1 MSGIDKNGRAGNSS
15 ETSKRQTN
23 KTKTKHKPK
32 QNQKKNLVKT
42 VRSNFPRTLSDSP
55 SL

>member
-32 QNQKKNLVKT
+32 QNQNKPCKNCQKQ
-42 VRSNFPRTLSDSP
+42 LSQNSE
-55 SL
+55 